1 MKMHSQISVSRKIAF
16 SAILA
21 ALSVVLLYIGS
32 ISVLDM
38 SSVVICALLTML
50 AVVEAGEKYAW
61 LTALVTGALSLLLL
75 PVKLPAVL
83 YLFFGGIYPILK
95 ARMEKTPYWLSWLF
109 KISTLD
115 TMLLGTIA
123 LSKLVFTAEEP
134 FFDFT
139 GIVLL
144 VGTVFFIVYD
154 LALTTCVT
162 AYITRLRKRLGLK
175 KLF

>member
-1 MKMHSQISVSRKIAF
+1 M
-16 SAILA
+16 
-21 ALSVVLLYIGS
+21 
-32 ISVLDM
+32 
-38 SSVVICALLTML
+38 
-50 AVVEAGEKYAW
+50 
-61 LTALVTGALSLLLL
+61 TGALSLLLL
-75 PVKLPAVL
+75 PVKLPAVM

-109 KISTLD
+109 KLSTLD